1 MKKQLVRLT
10 EEDLHQIIES
20 TVQRIITENYEEE
33 GMWDTMKSFGG
44 QYFNRGKKSAQQFGQ
59 NVKQSAQQFGQK
71 MGDNLTNITTDVKNT
86 WTNAKRDGAMK
97 DMQKAFINFKKSV
110 NNYVNNGGKLDRMF
124 NSRLSGLEK
133 TLNNYN
139 FNY

>member
-59 NVKQSAQQFGQK
+59 K
-71 MGDNLTNITTDVKNT
+71 MGDKLTNITTDVKNT